1 MSPPIDPVNEHWRR
15 QFVAGLKGRLQRLR
29 QAGLKLQL
37 PLRDAGAARAL
48 VRDAEALAETAGRFD
63 MPGLSAAA
71 RELAALAARLTTA
84 APSPDWQPLEP
95 LLDRLDRLGDEGT
108 VSPAPRLSPPSAL
121 RAALRTGTP
130 QPVCLVGPALAQD
143 TLLGDWLR
151 KHGCTTACFAD
162 LHALRAACVSG
173 TEPAVVVVDGVADEA
188 GLAALADTRMH
199 CAPVFPVI
207 WIADWGELGARLA
220 AHRAGVT
227 QVVSRPFEHA
237 RIFRLLSDLT
247 HLAADPALR
256 VLVLSDAPVHVAP
269 LVACLTAAGLEV
281 GTEAHAGQ
289 LLSALQTFQPD
300 ALVIDGELQACDSV
314 ELAAVLRE
322 DAAVSD
328 SLAILVLFDEA
339 DAGRLLPAG
348 VGALS
353 KAAACEL
360 HLAAVKARAGRARR
374 QRRLW
379 SELQHNVYD
388 REREHLALDQHAIVS
403 IADARG
409 LITYVNDRF
418 CQISGYGRHELI
430 GRNHSI
436 LKSGEHGTPFYRD
449 MWATIAGGHVWQGE
463 VCNRRKDGR
472 LYWVASTIT
481 PLLREDDRPYQ
492 YISIRTD
499 ITGLK
504 AAQASLREQNQ
515 QRQVVMTVAAELLSL
530 DAGGL
535 DAAIDRAL
543 AASGRLLG
551 ADRAYLFQFSD
562 DGSTMSNTHEW
573 CAPGIVA
580 YRTLVQEMPVA
591 QAPWWVEQI
600 RSSGLIVV
608 PEVSAL
614 PPQAALERT
623 QFEAQQIRSLF
634 AVSLQR
640 GGRTFGFLGFDAVHS
655 AREWVGGHTDFARL
669 LADLL
674 SSSLSRQRA
683 ERRLHDSLILLDRM
697 GELADVGGWEIDART
712 GTLSWTAHT
721 YRLYD
726 LEPGSPPTIE
736 QALDFFTPPARL
748 LIEAAVRQA
757 LAQGTPF
764 DLELPLVTAKGRT
777 RWVRAM
783 GQPQQERGRV
793 LRLTGVVQDITA
805 RKDSEE
811 ARLAV
816 EGELRTMLDVF
827 PGCIASAS
835 DDFHYEYV
843 NEGFARLFGLVPG
856 QMVGR
861 HSRDVLGEARYEEA
875 RRRREQIV
883 AGGRQVTFERT
894 IDPPAGGGRIDL
906 LVTHFAVEPA
916 RPGGRR
922 KFYQFAIDISD
933 RKRAERA
940 LAARE
945 AEFRSVLDA
954 YPGLLAR
961 IDDELRYTY
970 ANDRF
975 CAVLGLPRERVV
987 GHRVRDLLGPQ
998 REAEIRAL
1006 LPRVLAG
1013 PPVQEE
1019 RRYAGAGAGGDDLV
1033 VQLTIVGGPDAERPG
1048 HAMHYAFGTDVT
1060 ELRREQQRLANIIHG
1075 THAGTFEWNVQTG
1088 ETRFNERWAE
1098 IAGYSADELEPI
1110 GIQTWARLAH
1120 EEDVLR
1126 ASDLLARHFRGETD
1140 HFELESRVHHKQGH
1154 RVWVLDR
1161 GGVVTR
1167 TAQGEP
1173 QWVMGTRQDITQRK
1187 LADEQLVAAR
1197 DEAERANRAKSEFL
1211 ASMSHELRTPMNA
1224 ILGFGQLLEFDP
1236 RLVDRHRDYV
1246 REILKGGRHL
1256 LELINEVLDLAR
1268 VDAGRIDLSLGPVEL
1283 AALVQECLALAKPLA
1298 DQRRI
1303 TLQQRALEHRT
1314 VRADRARLR
1323 QVLMN
1328 LLSNAIKYNR
1338 EAGVVEVSAAAAGA
1352 GRLRVSVRDTGPG
1365 IAPEH
1370 LDDLFQPF
1378 CRLGQEAGP
1387 VEGTGIGLVITRRLV
1402 ELMAGQVGVDSRPG
1416 GGCTFWVDLPA
1427 DEATAISAEPAAA
1440 QALQGPTPL
1449 PAQPRTVLYI
1459 DDNPANLKLVAQIFG
1474 GARGFRLL
1482 TAHTPRLGIEL
1493 AQVHRP
1499 DLVLLDIQMPG
1510 MDGYEVL
1517 RVLRASDLPP
1527 TTPIVALTAN
1537 AMPADVARGLA
1548 AGFDEYFTKPLD
1560 VQRFLDVVQRLL
1572 AGDRGR

>member
-1 MSPPIDPVNEHWRR
+1 
-15 QFVAGLKGRLQRLR
+15 
-29 QAGLKLQL
+29 
-37 PLRDAGAARAL
+37 
-48 VRDAEALAETAGRFD
+48 
-63 MPGLSAAA
+63 
-71 RELAALAARLTTA
+71 
-84 APSPDWQPLEP
+84 
-95 LLDRLDRLGDEGT
+95 
-108 VSPAPRLSPPSAL
+108 
-121 RAALRTGTP
+121 
-130 QPVCLVGPALAQD
+130 
-143 TLLGDWLR
+143 
-151 KHGCTTACFAD
+151 
-162 LHALRAACVSG
+162 
-173 TEPAVVVVDGVADEA
+173 
-188 GLAALADTRMH
+188 
-199 CAPVFPVI
+199 
-207 WIADWGELGARLA
+207 
-220 AHRAGVT
+220 
-227 QVVSRPFEHA
+227 
-237 RIFRLLSDLT
+237 
-247 HLAADPALR
+247 
-256 VLVLSDAPVHVAP
+256 
-269 LVACLTAAGLEV
+269 
-281 GTEAHAGQ
+281 
-289 LLSALQTFQPD
+289 
-300 ALVIDGELQACDSV
+300 
-314 ELAAVLRE
+314 
-322 DAAVSD
+322 
-328 SLAILVLFDEA
+328 
-339 DAGRLLPAG
+339 
-348 VGALS
+348 
-353 KAAACEL
+353 
-360 HLAAVKARAGRARR
+360 
-374 QRRLW
+374 LW
-379 SELQHNVYD
+379 SELQHKVYD

-418 CQISGYGRHELI
+418 CQISGYGRDELI

-436 LKSGEHGTPFYRD
+436 LKSGAHGAPFYCD

-463 VCNRRKDGR
+463 VCNRRKDGS

-481 PLLREDDRPYQ
+481 PLLRDDDRPYQ

-504 AAQASLREQNQ
+504 TAEAALREKNQ
-515 QRQVVMTVAAELLSL
+515 QRQLVMTAAAELLGL

-551 ADRAYLFQFSD
+551 ADRAYLFQFTD

-573 CAPGIVA
+573 CAPGIEA
-580 YRTLVQEMPVA
+580 QRALVQGVPVA

-600 RSSGLIVV
+600 RGSGLIVV
-608 PEVSAL
+608 PVVSAL

-623 QFEAQQIRSLF
+623 RFESQQIRSLF
-634 AVSLQR
+634 AVSLQHN
-640 GGRTFGFLGFDAVHS
+640 GRTFGFLGFDAVHG
-655 AREWVGGHTDFARL
+655 AREWSGRHTDFARM

-683 ERRLHDSLILLDRM
+683 ERRLHDSLTLLDRM
-697 GELADVGGWEIDART
+697 GELADVGGWEIDATT
-712 GTLSWTAHT
+712 GALSWTAHT
-721 YRLYD
+721 YRLHD
-726 LEPGSPPTIE
+726 LEPGSPPTVE
-736 QALDFFTPPARL
+736 QALGFFAPPARP

-764 DLELPLVTAKGRT
+764 DLELPLVTAQGRA

-783 GQPQQERGRV
+783 GQPQQESGRV
-793 LRLTGVVQDITA
+793 LRLTGAVQDITA

-816 EGELRTMLDVF
+816 ESELRTMLEVF
-827 PGCIASAS
+827 PGCIACAS

-843 NEGFARLFGLVPG
+843 NEGFARLFGLAPG
-856 QMVGR
+856 QMIGR
-861 HSRDVLGEARYEEA
+861 HSRDVLGEARYEQT
-875 RRRREQIV
+875 RQRREQIV
-883 AGGRQVTFERT
+883 AGGRPVTFERT
-894 IDPPAGGGRIDL
+894 IGVPRGGGRIDL

-945 AEFRSVLDA
+945 AELRSVLDA
-954 YPGLLAR
+954 YPGPLAR

-975 CAVLGLPRERVV
+975 CAVLGRPRDGVV
-987 GHRVRDLLGPQ
+987 GRRVRDLLGPQ

-1013 PPVQEE
+1013 QPVQQE
-1019 RRYAGAGAGGDDLV
+1019 RRYAGAGGGDDLV
-1033 VQLTIVGGPDAERPG
+1033 VQVTIVGGPDAGRPG
-1048 HAMHYAFGTDVT
+1048 HTMHYAFGTDVT

-1088 ETRFNERWAE
+1088 ETRFNQRWAE
-1098 IAGYSADELEPI
+1098 IAGYTADELEPI
-1110 GIQTWARLAH
+1110 GIQTWARLADD
-1120 EEDVLR
+1120 EDVLR
-1126 ASDLLARHFRGETD
+1126 ASDLLARHFRGETE

-1154 RVWVLDR
+1154 WVWVFDR

-1173 QWVMGTRQDITQRK
+1173 QWVMGTRQDITERK
-1187 LADEQLVAAR
+1187 HAEEQLVAAR
-1197 DEAERANRAKSEFL
+1197 DEAERASRAKSDFL

-1236 RLVDRHRDYV
+1236 RLADKHRDFV

-1268 VDAGRIDLSLGPVEL
+1268 VDAGRVDLSLEPVEL
-1283 AALVQECLALAKPLA
+1283 AALVRECLALARPLA

-1338 EAGVVEVSAAAAGA
+1338 EAGIVEVSAAAGEA
-1352 GRLRVSVRDTGPG
+1352 GRLRLSVRDTGPG

-1370 LDDLFQPF
+1370 LDELFQPF

-1402 ELMAGQVGVDSRPG
+1402 ELMAGRVGVDSRPG
-1416 GGCTFWVDLPA
+1416 IGCTFWVDLPA
-1427 DEATAISAEPAAA
+1427 DEATAISAEPMAA
-1440 QALQGPTPL
+1440 QALPGSTPL
-1449 PAQPRTVLYI
+1449 PAQPRTVLCI

-1474 GARGFRLL
+1474 RVRGFRLL

-1493 AQVHRP
+1493 AQAHRP

-1510 MDGYEVL
+1510 MNGYEVL
-1517 RVLRASDLPP
+1517 RALRASDLPP
-1527 TTPIVALTAN
+1527 AMPIVALTAN

-1548 AGFDEYFTKPLD
+1548 AGFDEYLTKPLD